1 MKLLI
6 KQRVFSWTDTYDVYN
21 ENLQP
26 KYFVK
31 AEFFTFGHQIHV
43 YDART
48 NREVGSI
55 HERILTFLPCFN
67 VVMGGR
73 DMGTV
78 RKRFTFFHPQYD
90 VEYGG
95 WEIEG
100 DFFGWDYEVRSG
112 SRVVMRIS
120 KEFFR
125 WGDTYTLTYENP
137 AEELAGLLLV
147 IAIDAANCS
156 NN

>member
-1 MKLLI
+1 
-6 KQRVFSWTDTYDVYN
+6 
-21 ENLQP
+21 
-26 KYFVK
+26 
-31 AEFFTFGHQIHV
+31 
-43 YDART
+43 
-48 NREVGSI
+48 
-55 HERILTFLPCFN
+55 
-67 VVMGGR
+67 
-73 DMGTV
+73 MGTV